1 MRATLLCLCFVLAG
15 AAAERESITLADGRT
30 LVGYY
35 DEDRGTMTLD
45 GGKVV
50 VQVSA
55 ETVKARGPATS
66 SPPVVVGK
74 LKVTTDAPQSSVQPP
89 PLDAFKK
96 LTDDYDRQTFALV
109 KSWLDG
115 AGLELLPEP
124 KLPDD
129 PRQSEREAASAV
141 HAINA
146 TIVHLKEVKMKLPD
160 VTDNRIPEFA
170 RTTLRPLL
178 DEMVQRTWL
187 DYVKRGG
194 R

>member
-15 AAAERESITLADGRT
+15 AAVDRESITLTDGRT

-35 DEDRGTMTLD
+35 DEDRGTMALD
-45 GGKVV
+45 GGKVT
-50 VQVSA
+50 VQVSPEA
-55 ETVKARGPATS
+55 VKSRAPATTP
-66 SPPVVVGK
+66 PPVVVGK
-74 LKVTTDAPQSSVQPP
+74 LKGTAPVPQSTAQPL

-109 KSWLDG
+109 KSWLDA
-115 AGLELLPEP
+115 AGLEPLPEP

-129 PRQSEREAASAV
+129 PRQSEREAASVV

-146 TIVHLKEVKMKLPD
+146 TIAHFREVKAKLPD
-160 VTDNRIPEFA
+160 VADNRIPEFTRA
-170 RTTLRPLL
+170 ALRPLL